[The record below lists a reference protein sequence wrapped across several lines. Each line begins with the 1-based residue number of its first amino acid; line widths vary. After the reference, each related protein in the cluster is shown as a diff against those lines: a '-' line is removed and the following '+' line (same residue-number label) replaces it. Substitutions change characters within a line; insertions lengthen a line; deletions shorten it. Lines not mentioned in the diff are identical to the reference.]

1 MKNWLLQVDR
11 VLRGEDEVGT
21 PAQLIGRWLSTILV
35 FGFLYGA
42 AMGSFQCFSPQRSI
56 QVVFAGVKVPLLLSI
71 TFSLCIPGFFV
82 FNTLMGL
89 RDDFGRVVRAIIT
102 AQMGMTILLS
112 SLAPIT
118 ILWNVGAENH
128 TQTIL
133 FNAVMFGIALIGS
146 QILLRRH
153 YRPLITKDMRHRL
166 LLTVWGGLYAFTGIQ
181 LAWVLRPFIASPDRP
196 ITFFREDSWGNAYM
210 VVFQLIGELFGQ
222 KH

>member
-1 MKNWLLQVDR
+1 MKTLLLQVDR

-21 PAQLIGRWLSTILV
+21 PAQLIRRWLATIIT

-89 RDDFGRVVRAIIT
+89 RDDFGKVVRAIVT

-112 SLAPIT
+112 ALAPIT
-118 ILWNVGAENH
+118 ILWNVGSENH

-133 FNAVMFGIALIGS
+133 FNAVMFGVALVGS

-153 YRPLITKDMRHRL
+153 YRPLIAKDTRHRL
-166 LLTVWGGLYAFTGIQ
+166 LLAGWGFLYAFTGIQ
-181 LAWVLRPFIASPDRP
+181 LAWVLRPFIASPERP
-196 ITFFREDSWGNAYM
+196 ITFFREDSWGNAYI
-210 VVFQLIGELFGQ
+210 VVFHLIGELFGH